1 MRQTEI
7 SKVERLEDH
16 KVSEI
21 EIAPSLYRSPTTD
34 GLATQDKGAISEI
47 NLPIF
52 GARGN

>member
-7 SKVERLEDH
+7 SKAERLEDH

-21 EIAPSLYRSPTTD
+21 EIAPSLYRSPTI
-34 GLATQDKGAISEI
+34 GLATQDEGAISEI